1 MDFPESG
8 KEKTMEE
15 KLCLWS
21 GSRYSNGSQVCEE
34 KKCYVCKDGSW
45 EERFI
50 DRVFGVGP

>member
-8 KEKTMEE
+8 KEKTMED